1 MRPAVDLRVR
11 IAVGLP
17 IFTERSSCCRSI
29 EFRRRI
35 ACRLCHRATFPSE
48 GPHASPDLAI
58 VEAGGAAV
66 ASGLGRSGGE
76 FRSRVPFAPLAAFAP
91 SPFAPSP
98 FALAPPRPL
107 APSPPSRPSPPRSLV
122 SSSLPPLRSRPRLVV
137 RGWFRC
143 GVVSGGF
150 GRRGWSSG
158 RCRWVGRWGGGWVT
172 SASGG
177 GG

>member
-11 IAVGLP
+11 FAVGLP

-98 FALAPPRPL
+98 SRPRALSPPRPPRGLRPLALSSRRPSLPFALAL
-107 APSPPSRPSPPRSLV
+107 AWL
-122 SSSLPPLRSRPRLVV
+122 L
-137 RGWFRC
+137 GD
-143 GVVSGGF
+143 GF
-150 GRRGWSSG
+150 A
-158 RCRWVGRWGGGWVT
+158 V
-172 SASGG
+172 AL
-177 GG
+177 

>member
-98 FALAPPRPL
+98 SRPLALSPPRPPRGLRPLALSSRRPSLPFALAL
-107 APSPPSRPSPPRSLV
+107 AWL
-122 SSSLPPLRSRPRLVV
+122 L
-137 RGWFRC
+137 GD
-143 GVVSGGF
+143 GF
-150 GRRGWSSG
+150 A
-158 RCRWVGRWGGGWVT
+158 VT
-172 SASGG
+172 L
-177 GG
+177 

>member
-11 IAVGLP
+11 FAVGLP

-98 FALAPPRPL
+98 FAPSPFAPSRPLALSPPRPL
-107 APSPPSRPSPPRSLV
+107 APSPSRPLAL
-122 SSSLPPLRSRPRLVV
+122 SSLRPLAAFAPSLSP
-137 RGWFRC
+137 GC
-143 GVVSGGF
+143 
-150 GRRGWSSG
+150 
-158 RCRWVGRWGGGWVT
+158 
-172 SASGG
+172 
-177 GG
+177 